1 MRQALTTE
9 QVATLLQVSPEHVR
23 RLARTGRLR
32 GARLGTAGWRFSEE
46 QVKAYLD
53 SETVHHGEEPAP

>member
-9 QVATLLQVSPEHVR
+9 QVATILQVSTEHVR
-23 RLARTGRLR
+23 RLARTGRLT

-53 SETVHHGEEPAP
+53 KETVHRTHEDNP